1 MAEQDNSL
9 REDLEAAIE
18 TVEETAEEE
27 TSAVEVEAAEET
39 TGEAAEAKAEVSGEG
54 GEVAGEPGT
63 VPAPEAAAPTPPVDW
78 APEVQDKWNDLPA
91 EVQAAI
97 ADRERHFND
106 VMQQSS
112 DARGAVEQF
121 SNMFQPYIPLM
132 QAEGVSD
139 PLVAV
144 EGLLKTTA
152 MLAIGSPQQKA
163 QRIAG
168 LINHYGV
175 DIATLDALLA
185 GEPVAD
191 PQETKIQQMLDQRLA
206 PVNQL
211 LNRVQQAEQ
220 QSQAQ
225 FQQET
230 QQTIE
235 QFAKDPQNVFFPQVR
250 EVMADFLDM
259 AAQRG
264 LEMTLKQA
272 YDRACMSVPEISQ
285 KILSGQ
291 AGGIASG
298 SQQQIAG
305 KRNAA
310 SSVHGHPGAVGTSD
324 ITEDMS
330 LRETLEVAAGLHGK
344 GRI

>member
-1 MAEQDNSL
+1 VGLAQ
-9 REDLEAAIE
+9 
-18 TVEETAEEE
+18 
-27 TSAVEVEAAEET
+27 
-39 TGEAAEAKAEVSGEG
+39 
-54 GEVAGEPGT
+54 
-63 VPAPEAAAPTPPVDW
+63 
-78 APEVQDKWNDLPA
+78 EVQAKGNDLPP

-97 ADRERHFND
+97 ADRERHFTE

-121 SNMFQPYIPLM
+121 GTMFQPYIPLM

-152 MLAIGSPQQKA
+152 VLAIGSPEQKA
-163 QRIAG
+163 QKIAG

-175 DIATLDALLA
+175 DIQTLDALLA
-185 GEPVAD
+185 GEPTAS
-191 PQETKIQQMLDQRLA
+191 PEEAKLQQMLDQRMA

-211 LNRVQQAEQ
+211 LSRVQQVEQ
-220 QSQAQ
+220 QSQHQ

-235 QFAKDPQNVFFPQVR
+235 QFAADPKNVHFNQVR

-264 LEMTLKQA
+264 VEMTLDQA
-272 YDRACMSVPEISQ
+272 YDRACMSVPEIAQ
-285 KILSGQ
+285 QILSGQ
-291 AGGIASG
+291 ASGIASG
-298 SQQQIAG
+298 NQQQIAG
-305 KRNAA
+305 KQTAA

-330 LRETLEVAAGLHGK
+330 LRETLEAAAGLHGK